1 MKKNVGKTDSYIRFM
16 LGVAFLLNIIILE
29 PAAIGTIV
37 LLVLGVMFLATSF
50 THYCGFYSLLGIST
64 CENEECSQDPAE

>member
-37 LLVLGVMFLATSF
+37 LLALGAMFLATSF
-50 THYCGFYSLLGIST
+50 THYCGLYTPLGIST
-64 CENEECSQDPAE
+64 CENEKCSQDPAE